1 MIERP
6 IIPRRRFK
14 QTEPLRER
22 LLTIARESTRRAEA
36 MAPGNEREALL
47 RAAPEA
53 ELTAQLD
60 DWLQSLGAPLP
71 K

>member
-1 MIERP
+1 MGERP

-14 QTEPLRER
+14 QTESLRER

-36 MAPGNEREALL
+36 MAPGKEREALL
-47 RAAPEA
+47 RAA

-60 DWLQSLGAPLP
+60 DWLQSLASPPP